1 MISSDPNVIIGQNL
15 LPVDLQS
22 FLIIGLFLETLIMYV
37 SNVKVSKSIQI
48 WLWEQ
53 KFELLLTYFLQD
65 ILQMVIPFI
74 NEFTINLTLAMSQ
87 RIKEYSSNNDLNFR
101 DM

>member
-1 MISSDPNVIIGQNL
+1 
-15 LPVDLQS
+15 
-22 FLIIGLFLETLIMYV
+22 MYV

-65 ILQMVIPFI
+65 ILQMVVPFI

-87 RIKEYSSNNDLNFR
+87 RIKGYSSNNDLNFR
-101 DM
+101 DI

>member
-48 WLWEQ
+48 WLWGQ
-53 KFELLLTYFLQD
+53 KFELLTHFLQD
-65 ILQMVIPFI
+65 ILQMVVPFI
-74 NEFTINLTLAMSQ
+74 NEFTVNLTLAVSQ
-87 RIKEYSSNNDLNFR
+87 RIKVFF
-101 DM
+101 

>member
-1 MISSDPNVIIGQNL
+1 
-15 LPVDLQS
+15 
-22 FLIIGLFLETLIMYV
+22 MYV
-37 SNVKVSKSIQI
+37 SSVKVSKSIQI

-65 ILQMVIPFI
+65 ILQMVVPFI

-87 RIKEYSSNNDLNFR
+87 RIKGYSSNNDLNFR
-101 DM
+101 DIWKNLVLANILTSLVILELWEIQYL

>member
-1 MISSDPNVIIGQNL
+1 
-15 LPVDLQS
+15 
-22 FLIIGLFLETLIMYV
+22 MYV

-48 WLWEQ
+48 WLWG
-53 KFELLLTYFLQD
+53 KFLNLLKFLLTHFLQV
-65 ILQMVIPFI
+65 ILQMVVPFI
-74 NEFTINLTLAMSQ
+74 NEFTINLTQAVSK